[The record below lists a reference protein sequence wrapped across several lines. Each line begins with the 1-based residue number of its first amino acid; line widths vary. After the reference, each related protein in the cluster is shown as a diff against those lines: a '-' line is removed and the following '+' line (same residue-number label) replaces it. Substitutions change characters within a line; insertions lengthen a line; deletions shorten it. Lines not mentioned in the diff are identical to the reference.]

1 LLKVFCRRRRPARRF
16 ASTRQPARAIA
27 PLPEILYSFFMPK
40 FEKHI
45 FICGNQRPPGHPRG
59 CCDPNAQAELQK
71 LFKQKLAERGLKG
84 RVRANQAG
92 CLDQC
97 EHGPNLVVYPDAVWY
112 GAVTPADV
120 DEIIESHIIGGKPVE
135 RLVLADSCLNTANCE
150 HKPRN
155 TASEEPESPRIP

>member
-1 LLKVFCRRRRPARRF
+1 
-16 ASTRQPARAIA
+16 
-27 PLPEILYSFFMPK
+27 MPK

-45 FICGNQRPPGHPRG
+45 FVCGNQRPPDNPRG
-59 CCDPNAQAELQK
+59 CCDPSGQAKLQK
-71 LFKQKLAERGLKG
+71 LFKQKLAECGLKG

-112 GAVTPADV
+112 GFVTEADV

-135 RLVLADSCLNTANCE
+135 RLVMSESCLNTATCE
-150 HKPRN
+150 HRK
-155 TASEEPESPRIP
+155 SSSQ